1 MEGPEKSVEAYNV
14 LQSFRRP
21 YKDVAMPAR
30 NWAELERVTLTCR
43 LLSLLPMPLRG
54 VVGVECNL
62 RFGGT
67 RTR

>member
-43 LLSLLPMPLRG
+43 LLSLLPMR
-54 VVGVECNL
+54 EC
-62 RFGGT
+62 FT
-67 RTR
+67 DA